1 MNSQATKLRFVC
13 VTTLLAIVLL
23 ARANEPA
30 EAFRP
35 WSAFGQLDLPKLA
48 HGRIETECNASMKF
62 ARGISTQA
70 VFVVDAPVE
79 TVVRTLLSSD
89 PMRQKDSD
97 TYQHRHFHDESDAHF
112 DHLQLDTKFA
122 AVQRL
127 LTDLR
132 KGRGLQLSREES
144 GLLPRDGSLEKA
156 QEFCADILRQRWRRA
171 TQLGDLGVAGAFDLR
186 TEIGSLLKGEANL
199 ARHFATLLAPFTQAG
214 SLGSPAVQYWDVSN
228 VNNTAAL
235 ELGAIYH
242 RHEEG
247 FEQLLDVNYFASS
260 GYLVSVT
267 LYELVPVKLE
277 GKSRTLSWQAVLVSA
292 QALEGGFGLKRQIAS
307 KLIVR
312 DVEEA
317 VRTLQQE
324 AAAAAR

>member
-1 MNSQATKLRFVC
+1 L
-13 VTTLLAIVLL
+13 LLAL
-23 ARANEPA
+23 ATVIRANEPA

-89 PMRQKDSD
+89 PLRQKDSD
-97 TYQHRHFHDESDAHF
+97 TYQHRYFHDESDAHF
-112 DHLQLDTKFA
+112 DHLQLDAKFA

-127 LTDLR
+127 LADLR
-132 KGRGLQLSREES
+132 KGRDLQLSREEH
-144 GLLPRDGSLEKA
+144 GRMPRDGSLEKA
-156 QEFCADILRQRWRRA
+156 QEFCADVLRQRWRRA
-171 TQLGDLGVAGAFDLR
+171 TQHGDLGVAGMFDLR
-186 TEIGSLLKGEANL
+186 GEIGSLLNAESAM
-199 ARHFATLLAPFTQAG
+199 ARHFATLLAPFTQTG
-214 SLGSPAVQYWDVSN
+214 SLGSPAVQYWDVSD
-228 VNNTAAL
+228 VNHTAAL

-247 FEQLLDVNYFASS
+247 CEQLLDVNYYASS

-277 GKSRTLSWQAVLVSA
+277 GKPRTLAWQAVLVSA

-307 KLIVR
+307 KLIVG
-312 DVEEA
+312 DVEKA

-324 AAAAAR
+324 ATEAAR

>member
-1 MNSQATKLRFVC
+1 
-13 VTTLLAIVLL
+13 
-23 ARANEPA
+23 
-30 EAFRP
+30 
-35 WSAFGQLDLPKLA
+35 
-48 HGRIETECNASMKF
+48 MKF

-70 VFVVDAPVE
+70 AFVVDAPVE

-89 PMRQKDSD
+89 PLRLKDSEI
-97 TYQHRHFHDESDAHF
+97 YQHRYLHDESDAHF
-112 DHLQLDTKFA
+112 GQLQLDPKIA
-122 AVQRL
+122 AVKRL
-127 LTDLR
+127 LDALR
-132 KGRGLQLSREES
+132 KGKDLQLSPEEHDR
-144 GLLPRDGSLEKA
+144 LPRNGSIEKA
-156 QEFCADILRQRWRRA
+156 QEFCAEVLRQRWRRA
-171 TQLGDLGVAGAFDLR
+171 AQHGDLGVAGPFDLR
-186 TEIGSLLKGEANL
+186 AEIGSLLKAEANI
-199 ARHFATLLAPFTQAG
+199 ARHFATLLAPFTQTG

-247 FEQLLDVNYFASS
+247 REQLLDVNYYASS

-277 GKSRTLSWQAVLVSA
+277 GKSRTLAWQAVLVSA

-307 KLIVR
+307 KLIVS
-312 DVEEA
+312 DVEKA

-324 AAAAAR
+324 AAETTR